1 MMSKAMMRKFLSL
14 LPAFVLTGC
23 FTLEP
28 DYQRPA
34 APVPASWPTGDAY
47 PAQTASAGP
56 VAADIGWND
65 FFVDP
70 KLKRLIALG
79 LANNRDLRVAVLN
92 IEKSRAQYDIQRA
105 DQLPTLDA
113 QASGTIQ
120 RTGRLNTQTGSAQTT
135 HSYTVGA
142 GVSAY
147 ELDLFGRVQSLKDQ
161 ALEQYFATA
170 EAQRSTQI
178 SLVSEIA
185 SDYLTLAADQERLK
199 LAQDT
204 LLSQQQSLALTQ
216 RQFQVGTASEL
227 DVRQAET
234 SVETAQVDVAKY
246 TAQAA
251 QDRNAL
257 ALVLG
262 APVPDDALP
271 GGPVDVVTGISDI
284 PAGVSSAV
292 LLRRPDVLEAE
303 HTLLAANA
311 NIGAARAAFFPKITL
326 TASGGSTAD
335 ALKTLFKAGTG
346 GWSFAPDI
354 VWPIFDW
361 GANQANLDS
370 AKVDK
375 QIYVAD
381 YEKAIQ
387 TAFREVA
394 DALADR
400 GTLEGQLSAQQA
412 LVNSTAASYRLSDAR
427 YRKGVSSYLDVLDS
441 QRSLYSA
448 QQDLITVR
456 LSRVTNLVTLYKVL
470 GGGALAHTGDA
481 VPSPAET
488 AAK

>member
-1 MMSKAMMRKFLSL
+1 MKRIAL
-14 LPAFVLTGC
+14 LAALLLGGC
-23 FTLEP
+23 LNLEP
-28 DYQRPA
+28 DYDRPA
-34 APVPASWPTGDAY
+34 APVPVSWPEGEAY
-47 PAQTASAGP
+47 PAAVKNAGP
-56 VAADIGWND
+56 AVADIGWNT

-70 KLKRLIALG
+70 KLKELIALG

-105 DQLPTLDA
+105 DQLPTL
-113 QASGTIQ
+113 QAE
-120 RTGRLNTQTGSAQTT
+120 GSATLQRITRRNSAT
-135 HSYTVGA
+135 GAAYTQKDYSVNA

-161 ALEQYFATA
+161 ALEQYFATD
-170 EAQRSTQI
+170 EARRSTQI
-178 SLVSEIA
+178 SLVAEIA
-185 SDYLTLAADQERLK
+185 TDYLTLAADRERLK
-199 LAQDT
+199 LARDT
-204 LLSQQQSLALTQ
+204 LLSQQQSLTLTQ
-216 RQFQVGTASEL
+216 RSFQVGTASAL
-227 DVRQAET
+227 DVHQAET

-246 TAQAA
+246 TALVA
-251 QDRNAL
+251 QDENAL

-262 APVPDDALP
+262 APVPADTLP
-271 GGPVDVVTGISDI
+271 AGAIDVVTTVKDI
-284 PAGVSSAV
+284 PPGIPSDV

-303 HTLLAANA
+303 YQLKAANA

-326 TASGGSTAD
+326 TANAGSTAD

-346 GWSFAPDI
+346 TWSFAPDI

-361 GANQANLDS
+361 GANEANLKS

-375 QIYVAD
+375 EIYVAD

-400 GTLEGQLSAQQA
+400 GTLDAQLSAQQA
-412 LVNSTAASYRLSDAR
+412 LVHSTSESYRLSDAR
-427 YRKGVSSYLDVLDS
+427 YRKGIENYLNVLDS

-456 LSRVTNLVTLYKVL
+456 LSRVNNLVTLYKVL
-470 GGGALAHTGDA
+470 GGGWQKDTA
-481 VPSPAET
+481 VASAASGPDRTNIA